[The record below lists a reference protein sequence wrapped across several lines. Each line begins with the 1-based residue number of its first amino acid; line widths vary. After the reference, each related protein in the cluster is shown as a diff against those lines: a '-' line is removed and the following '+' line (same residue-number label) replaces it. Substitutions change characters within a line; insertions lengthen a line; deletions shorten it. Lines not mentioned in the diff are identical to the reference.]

1 MPRWTAA
8 DVPDQGD
15 RTVVVTGANSG
26 IGFAAA
32 RELARSGA
40 RVVLAVRDTGRGED
54 ALARIRSAVPNAR
67 AEVARLDLADLGS
80 VRTFAA
86 ACPAADV
93 LVNNAGVMALPLRR
107 TAEGFEMQLGTNHL
121 GHFALTGLLLPNLL
135 ERPDPRVVTVSSV
148 AHRIGRI
155 DFDDLQSE
163 RGYKRW
169 AAYGQAKL
177 ANLLFALELDRRA
190 RAAGTVLRSL
200 AVHPGYAATN
210 LQLASARME
219 GAALRER
226 LTRVANRVLG
236 QSADAGALS
245 TLFAAT
251 VPELPGGLFVG
262 PDGPG
267 EMRGHPRPTQPNR
280 AARDPEVAARLWEV
294 SEQLTGVTYDFGGR

>member
-1 MPRWTAA
+1 MPPWTAA
-8 DVPDQGD
+8 DLPDQSG

-32 RELARSGA
+32 RELARRGA
-40 RVVLAVRDTGRGED
+40 HVVLAVRDRARGEA
-54 ALARIRSAVPNAR
+54 ALGRIRSAAPDAR
-67 AEVARLDLADLGS
+67 AEVAHLDLADLGS
-80 VRTFAA
+80 VRAFAEQA
-86 ACPAADV
+86 PAPDV
-93 LVNNAGVMALPLRR
+93 LVNNAGVMTIPLRR
-107 TAEGFEMQLGTNHL
+107 TAEGFEMQFGTNHL
-121 GHFALTGLLLPNLL
+121 GHFALTGLLLPRLL
-135 ERPDPRVVTVSSV
+135 ERPEPRVVTVSSV
-148 AHRIGRI
+148 LHRIGRI
-155 DFDDLQSE
+155 DFEDLQSE

-169 AAYGQAKL
+169 GAYGQAKL

-190 RAAGTVLRSL
+190 RAAGTALRSL

-210 LQLASARME
+210 LQLAPAQME

-226 LTRVANRVLG
+226 LTRAANRVLG
-236 QSADAGALS
+236 QSADAGALP

-251 VPELPGGLFVG
+251 VPELPGGLFIG